1 MPRKPK
7 AKTVGSRLTTL
18 ERGVQLLNA
27 NDKSIMKEISDGF
40 ALMGNRLNEIYDHMD
55 GFIKLHETLDI
66 ELRVMKEQMK
76 RLEERVNHLETTG
89 RSPH

>member
-1 MPRKPK
+1 
-7 AKTVGSRLTTL
+7 
-18 ERGVQLLNA
+18 
-27 NDKSIMKEISDGF
+27 MKEIRDGF